1 MGIVAKK
8 IQDGY
13 PCFMVC
19 NDISSEAL
27 RNLRTNGLNT
37 ISFDLDDPKI
47 SFPFRDGS
55 FDAIISLA
63 TIEHIISTADHMLE
77 IKRILKRE
85 GHLYISAPNYSSIH
99 FAIPYLLHGRSFHNP
114 LSEGIARYEFYAHV
128 RYFTYRTLL
137 EYVSSFGF
145 VAERVYLP
153 LPKNSS
159 RYRALREKSKLAA
172 FGLKSIMYMLYSVLP
187 PRWAFHPVIRFSN
200 NALRDEGKLHKPSII
215 VL

>member
-1 MGIVAKK
+1 MRTDAIGIENDRLEGLDSANYPWFHERHRIFPEIFKDENYERILDIAAGMGIVAKK

-114 LSEGIARYEFYAHV
+114 LSEGIARYEFSCTRKVLYIQ
-128 RYFTYRTLL
+128 
-137 EYVSSFGF
+137 
-145 VAERVYLP
+145 
-153 LPKNSS
+153 N
-159 RYRALREKSKLAA
+159 LA
-172 FGLKSIMYMLYSVLP
+172 
-187 PRWAFHPVIRFSN
+187 
-200 NALRDEGKLHKPSII
+200 
-215 VL
+215 